1 MTFTADEAARG
12 LSLWGST
19 VGLVGGGRAAPG
31 FVSVRPAREVVEVG
45 ARVTE
50 EAAPDLTGPKTSPEV
65 LERMLNHGRLEK
77 DEVRPSGKAPIPVGP
92 SRPTDDA
99 PSLRELAQLK
109 PASGTAAGPRAQS
122 VPDDLSWWSKVVAA
136 ASRPSPL
143 GGVSWGVVGSV
154 AVGAIVAGVVVSRRG
169 R

>member
-50 EAAPDLTGPKTSPEV
+50 DAAPDLTGPKTSPEV
-65 LERMLNHGRLEK
+65 LERMLNHGRLQKE
-77 DEVRPSGKAPIPVGP
+77 DARPSGKLPIPVGP
-92 SRPTDDA
+92 SRPTEDA

-109 PASGTAAGPRAQS
+109 PAGGAAAGSREQS
-122 VPDDLSWWSKVVAA
+122 VPELSWWSKVVTA
-136 ASRPSPL
+136 ASKPSPL
-143 GGVSWGVVGSV
+143 GGVSWGVVGAV